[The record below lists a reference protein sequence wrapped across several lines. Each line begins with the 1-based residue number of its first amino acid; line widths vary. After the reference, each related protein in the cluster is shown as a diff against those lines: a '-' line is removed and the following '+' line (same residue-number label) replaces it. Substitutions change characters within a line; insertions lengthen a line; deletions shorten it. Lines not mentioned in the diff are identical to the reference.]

1 MKPLEKYS
9 QAIGKLNELYI
20 TSRRRYL
27 VQTESTYYTND
38 RSKSPKV
45 WTLNDGMLA
54 RHLEGTNTYGVF
66 NARDVNKFMTFD
78 IDFADDTEAGQRA
91 TKEIIATLITQYN
104 ITLDD
109 IHVSISGNK
118 GYHIDLFFDEMLP
131 VELAEKFYHN
141 VIKDA
146 GYPSDKVEFR
156 PTWAQGVKLPLGKHQ
171 RTGRRCWFV
180 NPRTLEPIKSF
191 DYLNDVKPIPSALIK
206 DGAIELTD
214 EQEAEFRE
222 IEARTDTSV
231 TAVDT
236 SDALKKSAEILKEGR
251 LIASNTRHST
261 TVKLA
266 IFFHSQGF
274 EREEAI
280 EAIMEVLLN
289 TPREYFSKGSTPD
302 YWRKETER
310 IVNLAFD
317 RNYSLGN
324 ADKPITIYRSEIIE
338 VLKVGT
344 FRQKQMAYA
353 MLVTSKR
360 YGKVFYLTMK
370 SGMEM
375 LGTKSKPTVNTAIK
389 KLVEVG
395 FIEYARKGKVDEA
408 RSKEVGHVVYKPN
421 KYRLLVSEPAE
432 GEPSV
437 EVVGQKPLVEVVHLL
452 LDESE
457 IKQHIK
463 RYEYDKRFRVS

>member
-1 MKPLEKYS
+1 MEPLEKNS
-9 QAIGKLNELYI
+9 QAIEKLNELYI
-20 TSRRRYL
+20 TSRRKYL
-27 VQTESTYYTND
+27 VQTESAYFTND
-38 RSKSPKV
+38 RSKSPNV
-45 WTLNDGMLA
+45 WTLNDAMLA
-54 RHLEGTNTYGVF
+54 RHLKGTNTYGVF
-66 NARDVNKFMTFD
+66 NANAVNKFMTFD
-78 IDFADDTEAGQRA
+78 VDFADDTQAAKRA

-104 ITLDD
+104 ITLED

-131 VELAEKFYHN
+131 VETVERFYHN

-146 GYPSDKVEFR
+146 GYSSNQVEFR
-156 PTWAQGVKLPLGKHQ
+156 PTWTQGVKLPLGIHQ

-180 NPRTLEPIKSF
+180 NARTLEPIKSF
-191 DYLNDVKPIPSALIK
+191 DYLNEVQPLPAALIK

-222 IEARTDTSV
+222 IEARTDTTITV
-231 TAVDT
+231 VDA
-236 SDALKKSAEILKEGR
+236 SDALQKSAEILKAGR

-266 IFFHSQGF
+266 IFFYSQGF
-274 EREEAI
+274 EREEAV
-280 EAIMEVLLN
+280 EAIMEILLN
-289 TPREYFSKGSTPD
+289 TPREYFSKGSTPE
-302 YWRKETER
+302 YWRKEAER

-317 RNYSLGN
+317 RNYTLGN

-344 FRQKQMAYA
+344 FRQKQLAYA

-370 SGMEM
+370 SGMAM

-395 FIEYARKGKVDEA
+395 FIEYVRKGEIDKA
-408 RSKEVGHVVYKPN
+408 RSKESGHVVYKPN
-421 KYRLLVSEPAE
+421 KYRLLVSEPVE
-432 GEPSV
+432 GEPSI
-437 EVVGQKPLVEVVHLL
+437 EVTAEQTLVEVARLL
-452 LDESE
+452 LDEKD
-457 IKQHIK
+457 IKQHVK
-463 RYEYDKRFRVS
+463 RYEFDTRFRVS